1 MKHAEL
7 PRWSRL
13 DNAAIIFPANSGARD
28 SKVFR
33 FFCELKEP
41 VDPSALQAALD
52 KAVPQFPFFRS
63 IMRKGLFWHYLEDS
77 ELPAA
82 AVPEDAPP
90 CSPMYHTES
99 KSLLFRVSYHKCRV
113 NLEVY
118 HALADGTGAMQFLS
132 TLVYYYLL
140 ERHGQELS
148 GPPPKLPYHATRS
161 QMWDDSF
168 QKYYEKPAFALPS
181 RTKNAYRL
189 RGERLPEHRLSVI
202 EGRMP
207 LRALLDC
214 CHARGVTLTVLL
226 TAVLIRAVHEGM
238 PLRKRNRPVVITIPV
253 NLRNYFPSESTRN
266 FFTVVNVP
274 YDFSRQEDSLE
285 AVTDS
290 VRRTFQEEL
299 RPEKLQKRLNLLCS
313 LEHSVPLR
321 LMPLMLKN
329 PILRTAGGLARRKS
343 TASFSNVGKAV
354 MPEELEGYIRL
365 FGAFTSPNQ
374 LQASACSFLDN
385 YVITFAGHFRGHD
398 TECAFFRS
406 LVQLGI
412 DVTVASN
419 LSFMEEQRDAV
430 L

>member
-1 MKHAEL
+1 MKYAEL

-33 FFCELKEP
+33 FFCELKDP
-41 VDPSALQAALD
+41 VDPCVLQSALD
-52 KAVPQFPFFRS
+52 KTVPQFPFFRS
-63 IMRKGLFWHYLEDS
+63 VLRKGLFWHYLEDS

-82 AVPEDAPP
+82 AAPEDMPP
-90 CSPMYHTES
+90 CSPVYRTES
-99 KSLLFRVSYHKCRV
+99 KSLLFRVSYHGRRV
-113 NLEVY
+113 NLEIY

-132 TLVYYYLL
+132 TLVYHYLI
-140 ERHGQELS
+140 EKHGAELS
-148 GPPPKLPYHATRS
+148 GPIPKLPYHATRS

-168 QKYYEKPAFALPS
+168 QKYYKKPAFTLPS

-189 RGERLPEHRLSVI
+189 RGERLPEYRLSVI
-202 EGRMP
+202 EGRMS
-207 LRALLDC
+207 LKALLDC

-226 TAVLIRAVHEGM
+226 TAVLIRAIHEGM
-238 PLRKRNRPVVITIPV
+238 PLRRQDRPVVITIPV

-266 FFTVVNVP
+266 FFTVVNVS

-285 AVTDS
+285 AVTAS
-290 VRRTFQEEL
+290 INRTFQEEL
-299 RPEKLQKRLNLLCS
+299 TEEKLHERLNLLCS

-321 LMPLMLKN
+321 LVPLLLKN
-329 PILRTAGGLARRKS
+329 PILRTAGGLARRKT

-354 MPEELEGYIRL
+354 MPEELGRYIHL

-374 LQASACSFLDN
+374 LQASSCSFLDS
-385 YVITFAGHFRGHD
+385 YVVTFAGHLRNHD

-406 LVQLGI
+406 LVQMGI

-419 LSFMEEQRDAV
+419 LSFME
-430 L
+430 